1 MSAHIAPVGPDGT
14 PQSGAGTTLEGPPGT
29 RLRAAGGGDAP
40 AAAHGRA
47 ERGPEGRGA
56 LVDRFGRTHHDL
68 RVSLTDR
75 CNLRCTYCMPADGL
89 EWIPTPELLTLEEIT
104 RLVRIATELGV
115 TEVRLTGGE
124 PLIRPDVVEVVAALA
139 ALLRASHL
147 SLTTNALRLA
157 GLARPLADAGLGR
170 VNISCDSLDAGTFRR
185 LTLRDRLDDVLA
197 GIGAAQAA
205 GLTPVKINTVLM
217 RGVNDHEA
225 PHLLRWALAEGLSL
239 RFIEQMPLDPQHGWN
254 RAMMVTRAEIIDA
267 LTRAGYHLT
276 AIEGRGSAPA
286 EEFAIDGGPATVGI
300 VGSVTNPFCDACDR
314 LRLTADGHW
323 RSCLFA
329 TRESDLRTQ
338 LRAGATDEAIAAA
351 MIGEVA
357 LKQRGHGIDEPA
369 FTQPDRPMSAIGG

>member
-1 MSAHIAPVGPDGT
+1 MSTPAQAHT
-14 PQSGAGTTLEGPPGT
+14 P
-29 RLRAAGGGDAP
+29 
-40 AAAHGRA
+40 A
-47 ERGPEGRGA
+47 EAQAR

-75 CNLRCTYCMPADGL
+75 CNLRCAYCMPAEGL
-89 EWIPTPELLTLEEIT
+89 EWIPSPELLTLEEIT

-124 PLIRPDVVEVVAALA
+124 PLIRPDVVEVVRRLA
-139 ALLRASHL
+139 ALPRAPHL

-157 GLARPLADAGLGR
+157 ALAAPLAEAGLGR
-170 VNISCDSLDAGTFRR
+170 VNISCDTLDPETFRR
-185 LTLRDRLDDVLA
+185 LTLRDRLAEVLA
-197 GIGAAQAA
+197 GVAAARAA
-205 GLTPVKINTVLM
+205 GLTPVKINSVLM
-217 RGVNDHEA
+217 RGVNDREA
-225 PHLLRWALAEGLSL
+225 PHLLRWALAEGLNL

-254 RAMMVTRAEIIDA
+254 RAMMVTRTEIIES

-276 AIEGRGSAPA
+276 ALGGRGSAPA

-314 LRLTADGHW
+314 VRLTADGHW

-329 TRESDLRTQ
+329 TRETDLRTL
-338 LRAGATDEAIAAA
+338 LRAGATDGALAAA